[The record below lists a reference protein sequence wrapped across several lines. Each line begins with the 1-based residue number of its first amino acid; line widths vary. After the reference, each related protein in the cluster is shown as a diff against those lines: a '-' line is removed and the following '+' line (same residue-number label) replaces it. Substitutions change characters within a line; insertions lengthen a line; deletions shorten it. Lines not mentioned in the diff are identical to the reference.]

1 MKYSIVVFHSI
12 LCIFHDNLNYV
23 VCGFQGQGF
32 KVRFLVCQSEH
43 WRIVLVCQCVNKP
56 SFYYDVKCWYSKSTV
71 EDSKNYHIFDIPDLE
86 NFRIDMLI
94 MYVSCLQIEKKK
106 GHTNVCFT
114 FIFKVKYRVHVIYV
128 GISEIRTNENI
139 TIDTKIKFIA
149 CNHPE
154 WSKVIQ

>member
-1 MKYSIVVFHSI
+1 MSILTFLYYSKYSIVVFHSI
-12 LCIFHDNLNYV
+12 LCIFHYNLNYV

-32 KVRFLVCQSEH
+32 KVRFLVCQSETR
-43 WRIVLVCQCVNKP
+43 RIVLVCQCVNKP
-56 SFYYDVKCWYSKSTV
+56 SFYYDVKCWYSRSTAV
-71 EDSKNYHIFDIPDLE
+71 DSKYYHIFDIPDL
-86 NFRIDMLI
+86 L
-94 MYVSCLQIEKKK
+94 YLQIEKKK

-114 FIFKVKYRVHVIYV
+114 FICKVKYRVHVIYV

-139 TIDTKIKFIA
+139 TIDTMIKFIA